1 MYEPDGPEER
11 TAENDSSYDNVE
23 HEFDLR
29 EQAADESRDDLEVT
43 LVTPIPVRCVVN
55 GHDHL
60 TGPFCFHCGAEKSLL
75 DIAADRLRQFTLT
88 ETV

>member
-1 MYEPDGPEER
+1 MSADGPEER
-11 TAENDSSYDNVE
+11 
-23 HEFDLR
+23 EFDLE
-29 EQAADESRDDLEVT
+29 EQFERDLADMDVAEMLADESRDDLEIT
-43 LVTPIPVRCVVN
+43 LVTQIPVRCVVN
-55 GHDHL
+55 GHDHR

>member
-1 MYEPDGPEER
+1 MSADGWEER
-11 TAENDSSYDNVE
+11 EYDREEAFDRDIAEIELDE
-23 HEFDLR
+23 EL
-29 EQAADESRDDLEVT
+29 ADDDLEIT
-43 LVTPIPVRCVVN
+43 LVTQIPVRCVVR
-55 GHDHL
+55 GHDHR